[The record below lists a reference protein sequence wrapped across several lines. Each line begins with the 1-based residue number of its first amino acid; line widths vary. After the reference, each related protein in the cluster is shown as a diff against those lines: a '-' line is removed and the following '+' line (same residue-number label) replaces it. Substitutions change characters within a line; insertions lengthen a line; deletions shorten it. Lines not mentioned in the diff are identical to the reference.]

1 MTTVKI
7 DYFQNSRQINE
18 PNIDCF
24 FDQQEFEFIKRTV
37 KRQLESYPPVKG
49 KVYWASF
56 SVLNEATGKYEETE
70 AMFKQRI
77 KIQ

>member
-7 DYFQNSRQINE
+7 QVFQNSREINE
-18 PNIDCF
+18 PSIDCF

-37 KRQLESYPPVKG
+37 KRQLESYPPIKG

-56 SVLNEATGKYEETE
+56 SVLNEKTGKYEETE
-70 AMFKQRI
+70 EMFKQRI